1 MMRILFIDIIV
12 AWNDTELGVIR
23 TALKSYIFTDQG
35 PRNATELYQI
45 WGQDNDFLVDLI
57 SSNKT
62 VLKPPE
68 LKASSLVKWVSLYFI
83 SHK

>member
-45 WGQDNDFLVDLI
+45 SGQDIDFLVI

>member
-12 AWNDTELGVIR
+12 AWNDTELAVIR

-68 LKASSLVKWVSLYFI
+68 LKASSF
-83 SHK
+83 

>member
-45 WGQDNDFLVDLI
+45 SGQDIDFLVI

-68 LKASSLVKWVSLYFI
+68 LKASSF
-83 SHK
+83 